1 LQTPTRIQSRR
12 VRPRRDFRGEN
23 VEGTVARRR
32 KLPRGWWRDSQG
44 PRATGP
50 GGRWALVRDLVRAPA
65 SSTERATAWASALLE
80 RHGIV
85 ARETAGIEALGGGFA
100 GVYRVL
106 RSMEE
111 AGKLRR
117 GYFVEGLGGA
127 QFTYPGVVD
136 RLRRVRDAAI
146 HEHEVVALAAT
157 DPANPY
163 GWLLP
168 WPELSGGAGQSAR
181 RATGAAV
188 VMVEGVPVLYL
199 DRNARRLR
207 TFTDATQEQIE
218 RALPALREIA
228 RGTARGAIVLDK
240 IGQDSALS
248 SPLVP
253 TLLSAGF
260 KQSYRYLSLSGRD
273 A

>member
-1 LQTPTRIQSRR
+1 MS
-12 VRPRRDFRGEN
+12 
-23 VEGTVARRR
+23 
-32 KLPRGWWRDSQG
+32 
-44 PRATGP
+44 GP
-50 GGRWALVRDLVRAPA
+50 GGRWSLVRDLVRAPVA
-65 SSTERATAWASALLE
+65 STERAAAWASTLLE

-100 GVYRVL
+100 SVYRVL

-136 RLRRVRDAAI
+136 RLRRVRDASV

-168 WPELSGGAGQSAR
+168 WPELSGTVPQGAR

-188 VMVEGVPVLYL
+188 VLVDGVPVLYL
-199 DRNARRLR
+199 DRNGRRLR
-207 TFTDATQEQIE
+207 TFAAAQQEAIE
-218 RALPALREIA
+218 RALPALKTIA
-228 RGTARGAIVLDK
+228 RASARGAVVLEH
-240 IGQDSALS
+240 IGEDTALT
-248 SPLVP
+248 SPLLP
-253 TLLSAGF
+253 TLRAAGF
-260 KQSYRYLSLSGRD
+260 KQSYRYLSLSASD

>member
-1 LQTPTRIQSRR
+1 
-12 VRPRRDFRGEN
+12 
-23 VEGTVARRR
+23 
-32 KLPRGWWRDSQG
+32 
-44 PRATGP
+44 
-50 GGRWALVRDLVRAPA
+50 VRDLVRAPA
-65 SSTERATAWASALLE
+65 TSTERAAAWAGTLLE

-85 ARETAGIEALGGGFA
+85 ARETAGVEALGGGFSS
-100 GVYRVL
+100 VYRVL

-136 RLRRVRDAAI
+136 RLRRVRDAAV

-168 WPELSGGAGQSAR
+168 WPELGGAVPQGAR

-188 VMVEGVPVLYL
+188 VLADGAPILYL
-199 DRNARRLR
+199 DRNGRRLR
-207 TFTDATQEQIE
+207 TFANVTQEDIE
-218 RALPALREIA
+218 RALPALKTIA
-228 RGTARGAIVLDK
+228 RSTTRGAIVLEH
-240 IGQDSALS
+240 IGEDTALT
-248 SPLVP
+248 SPLLP
-253 TLLSAGF
+253 TLRAAGF
-260 KQSYRYLSLSGRD
+260 KQSYRYLSLSGTD